1 MTTVRIDNSINADL
15 DAVVTWQ
22 YDNSAKICQ
31 LMDQFKDWFH
41 DSCGGIWDNIAAW
54 ADIKDPEKANDFILS
69 VLGKIIGA
77 PRLDVVVRDETRTM
91 STELYRRIVV
101 ARYRILAS
109 TNKDSDGND
118 ISWHRDATID
128 RAREFL
134 DLVFDGHVSIT
145 DNHDMSVSFSWD
157 ESEPE
162 SDLEIEQKY
171 IFEHAMDDIFVFP
184 AGVHDND
191 DSGSKMFWLAGDTAS
206 EAKPTDF
213 VHFGGLD
220 NSSFAWK
227 KSKFLS

>member
-1 MTTVRIDNSINADL
+1 MTTVRIDNSINADI
-15 DAVVTWQ
+15 DAIVTWQ

-31 LMDQFKDWFH
+31 LMDQFKSWFN
-41 DSCGGIWDNIAAW
+41 DSCGEIWGNIAAW
-54 ADIKDPEKANDFILS
+54 IGIGDPEKANDFILA
-69 VLGKIIGA
+69 VLGRIIGA
-77 PRLDVVVRDETRTM
+77 PRLDVVVGNETRTM

-109 TNKDSDGND
+109 TSKDSDGND
-118 ISWHRDATID
+118 IPWHRDATID

-134 DLVFDGHVSIT
+134 NLVFDGHVSIT

-162 SDLEIEQKY
+162 TNLEIEQKY
-171 IFEHAMDDIFVFP
+171 IFDHAMDDIFIFP

-191 DSGSKMFWLAGDTAS
+191 GSDSRMFWLAGDTAA

-227 KSKFLS
+227 KSKFLE

>member
-1 MTTVRIDNSINADL
+1 M
-15 DAVVTWQ
+15 VVG
-22 YDNSAKICQ
+22 N
-31 LMDQFKDWFH
+31 
-41 DSCGGIWDNIAAW
+41 
-54 ADIKDPEKANDFILS
+54 
-69 VLGKIIGA
+69 
-77 PRLDVVVRDETRTM
+77 ETRTM

-118 ISWHRDATID
+118 IPWHRDATID
-128 RAREFL
+128 RARKFL
-134 DLVFDGHVSIT
+134 NLVFDGHVSIT

-162 SDLEIEQKY
+162 TDLEIEQKY
-171 IFEHAMDDIFVFP
+171 IFDHAMDDIFVFP

-191 DSGSKMFWLAGDTAS
+191 DSDSRMFWLAGDTAA

-227 KSKFLS
+227 KSKFLA